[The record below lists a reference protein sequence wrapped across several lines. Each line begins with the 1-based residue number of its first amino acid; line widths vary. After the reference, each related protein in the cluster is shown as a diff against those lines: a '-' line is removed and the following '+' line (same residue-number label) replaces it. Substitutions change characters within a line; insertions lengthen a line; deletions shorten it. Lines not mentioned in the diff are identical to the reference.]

1 MSLPSLDIEGCL
13 QELPERASIE
23 LLRAGDI
30 PTPANAT
37 RIQHLPTQSECV
49 QNAGSLCRA
58 ALAPVRRLP
67 RELLIA
73 IFMLALPDAWDEA
86 DVRATLNFAAVC
98 FCWREVALAIPQF
111 WANTCMTLDSRA
123 GPIAN
128 RLERSAGR
136 LRSVQ
141 IASGGQVASGVHAG
155 APNAEA
161 LRLVMSSASQ
171 WPRLVLPNFDQTMG
185 ALDAHWPGCFPLL
198 MVLDLNCG
206 HEVARAV
213 RYFDNAPMLM
223 MLNLHFLAINAPIEF
238 PASSRLMSLELDF
251 VGADGTL
258 QGILPSIAAC
268 APTIMRLVVRVAELG
283 GYDQNFDGLMC
294 PHLSDLTL
302 VHGACYLSAYIV
314 APMLVKLAM
323 KGQGLRAEPELYLR
337 SATILVTRPQG
348 VQYLRIFEIE
358 GMNPQSPE
366 WIVDCLSSMPSLSS
380 LKIRDESRHDGTQ
393 VVVTMELLIMLTR
406 TPDPYRLGFLPMLT
420 GLELKCGGNAEV
432 MYRDLVRILIITR
445 RQYVDAN
452 LAPLCYVDTDL
463 PLGAAWVNSPLPY

>member
-37 RIQHLPTQSECV
+37 RIQHLLNVLCGTQIHPPADSAGPVDPSQSECV

-58 ALAPVRRLP
+58 ALAP
-67 RELLIA
+67 
-73 IFMLALPDAWDEA
+73 A

-111 WANTCMTLDSRA
+111 WANICMTLDSRA

-223 MLNLHFLAINAPIEF
+223 MLNLHFLSINAPIEF

-251 VGADGTL
+251 VGDPAIHSGVR
-258 QGILPSIAAC
+258 AH
-268 APTIMRLVVRVAELG
+268 TIMRLVVRVAELG

-323 KGQGLRAEPELYLR
+323 KGQGLRAGPELYLR
-337 SATILVTRPQG
+337 SAIILVTRPQG

-366 WIVDCLSSMPSLSS
+366 WIVDCLSSMPSLSN
-380 LKIRDESRHDGTQ
+380 LKIKDESRPDGTE
-393 VVVTMELLIMLTR
+393 VVVTLELLIMMTR
-406 TPDPYRLGFLPMLT
+406 TPDPSRLGFLPMLT

-432 MYRDLVRILIITR
+432 MCRDLVMILIITR

-452 LAPLCYVDTDL
+452 LAPLCYVETDL

>member
-1 MSLPSLDIEGCL
+1 MSLPPLDIEACL
-13 QELPERASIE
+13 QELSEYASID

-30 PTPANAT
+30 PTPENAT
-37 RIQHLPTQSECV
+37 RILHLLNVLCGIQIHPPVNPADPVDSTQSPRV
-49 QNAGSLCRA
+49 QNAISLCRA
-58 ALAPVRRLP
+58 ALAP
-67 RELLIA
+67 
-73 IFMLALPDAWDEA
+73 LALPDAWDEA
-86 DVRATLNFAAVC
+86 DVSATLNIAAVC
-98 FCWREVALAIPQF
+98 FCWREVALAVPQF
-111 WANTCMTLDSRA
+111 WANICMTLDSCA

-128 RLERSAGR
+128 RLERSAGK

-223 MLNLHFLAINAPIEF
+223 MLNLHFLSINAPIEF

-251 VGADGTL
+251 V
-258 QGILPSIAAC
+258 AAC

-358 GMNPQSPE
+358 GLNPQSPE

-420 GLELKCGGNAEV
+420 GLELKCGRNAEV
-432 MYRDLVRILIITR
+432 MYRDLVRILIITGW
-445 RQYVDAN
+445 QYVDAN
-452 LAPLCYVDTDL
+452 LAPLRYVDTDL
-463 PLGAAWVNSPLPY
+463 PLGAAWVSSPLPY

>member
-1 MSLPSLDIEGCL
+1 MPQPELNIEACL
-13 QELPERASIE
+13 QELPQYATIE
-23 LLRAGDI
+23 LLRAGDT
-30 PTPANAT
+30 PTPENAT
-37 RIQHLPTQSECV
+37 RILHLLNVLRRTQIHSPSDSAISVDSTHSERV
-49 QNAGSLCRA
+49 QNAVSLCRA
-58 ALAPVRRLP
+58 ALAP
-67 RELLIA
+67 
-73 IFMLALPDAWDEA
+73 A
-86 DVRATLNFAAVC
+86 DVSATLNFAAVC

-111 WANTCMTLDSRA
+111 WANICMTLDSRA

-128 RLERSAGR
+128 RLERSAGK
-136 LRSVQ
+136 LRSVR
-141 IASGGQVASGVHAG
+141 IASGGQVASDVHAG

-171 WPRLVLPNFDQTMG
+171 WPRLVLPDFDQTMG
-185 ALDAHWPGCFPLL
+185 VLDAHWPGCFPLL
-198 MVLDLNCG
+198 MVLDLHCG

-223 MLNLHFLAINAPIEF
+223 VLNLHFLSINAPIEF

-251 VGADGTL
+251 V
-258 QGILPSIAAC
+258 AAC
-268 APTIMRLVVRVAELG
+268 APTIMRLTVRVAELG

-380 LKIRDESRHDGTQ
+380 LKIKDESRPDGTQ
-393 VVVTMELLIMLTR
+393 LVVTLELLIMMTR
-406 TPDPYRLGFLPMLT
+406 TPDPSRLGFLPMLT

-445 RQYVDAN
+445 RQFVDAN
-452 LAPLCYVDTDL
+452 LAPLCDVDTDL

>member
-1 MSLPSLDIEGCL
+1 M
-13 QELPERASIE
+13 
-23 LLRAGDI
+23 
-30 PTPANAT
+30 
-37 RIQHLPTQSECV
+37 
-49 QNAGSLCRA
+49 
-58 ALAPVRRLP
+58 
-67 RELLIA
+67 
-73 IFMLALPDAWDEA
+73 
-86 DVRATLNFAAVC
+86 
-98 FCWREVALAIPQF
+98 
-111 WANTCMTLDSRA
+111 
-123 GPIAN
+123 
-128 RLERSAGR
+128 
-136 LRSVQ
+136 
-141 IASGGQVASGVHAG
+141 
-155 APNAEA
+155 
-161 LRLVMSSASQ
+161 
-171 WPRLVLPNFDQTMG
+171 
-185 ALDAHWPGCFPLL
+185 
-198 MVLDLNCG
+198 LDLNCG

-223 MLNLHFLAINAPIEF
+223 MLNLHFLSITAPIEF

-283 GYDQNFDGLMC
+283 GYDENFDGLMC

-380 LKIRDESRHDGTQ
+380 LKIKDESRPDGTQ
-393 VVVTMELLIMLTR
+393 VVVTLELLIMLTR
-406 TPDPYRLGFLPMLT
+406 TPDPSRLGFLPMLT

-452 LAPLCYVDTDL
+452 LAPLRYVDTDL

>member
-1 MSLPSLDIEGCL
+1 MPQPELNIEACL
-13 QELPERASIE
+13 QELPQYASIE
-23 LLRAGDI
+23 LLRAGDT
-30 PTPANAT
+30 PTPENAT
-37 RIQHLPTQSECV
+37 RILHLLNVLCGIQIHHPVNPADPVDPTQSKRV
-49 QNAGSLCRA
+49 QNVISLCRA
-58 ALAPVRRLP
+58 ALAP
-67 RELLIA
+67 
-73 IFMLALPDAWDEA
+73 A
-86 DVRATLNFAAVC
+86 DVSATLNFAAVC
-98 FCWREVALAIPQF
+98 FCWREVALAVPQF
-111 WANTCMTLDSRA
+111 WANICMTLGSCA

-141 IASGGQVASGVHAG
+141 IASGGQVASGVQALLDG
-155 APNAEA
+155 NMAPNADA

-171 WPRLVLPNFDQTMG
+171 WPRLVLPDFDQALG
-185 ALDAHWPGCFPLL
+185 VLDAHWPGYFPLL
-198 MVLDLNCG
+198 MVLDLYCG

-223 MLNLHFLAINAPIEF
+223 MLNLHFLSINAPIEF

-251 VGADGTL
+251 V
-258 QGILPSIAAC
+258 AAC
-268 APTIMRLVVRVAELG
+268 APTIMRLAVRVEEFG
-283 GYDQNFDGLMC
+283 GYDQSFDGLMC

-314 APMLVKLAM
+314 APMLVKLVM
-323 KGQGLRAEPELYLR
+323 KGQGLRAGPELYLR

-380 LKIRDESRHDGTQ
+380 LKIKDESRPDGTQ
-393 VVVTMELLIMLTR
+393 VVVTLELLIILTR
-406 TPDPYRLGFLPMLT
+406 TPDPSRLGFLPMLT

-432 MYRDLVRILIITR
+432 MYRDLVMILIITR
-445 RQYVDAN
+445 RQFVDAN

>member
-1 MSLPSLDIEGCL
+1 MSLPSLDIEACL
-13 QELPERASIE
+13 QELPQYATIE

-30 PTPANAT
+30 PTPENAT
-37 RIQHLPTQSECV
+37 RIQHLLNVLCKTHIHSPSNSADSVDSTQSERV
-49 QNAGSLCRA
+49 QNAISLCRA
-58 ALAPVRRLP
+58 ALAP
-67 RELLIA
+67 
-73 IFMLALPDAWDEA
+73 A
-86 DVRATLNFAAVC
+86 DVSATLNFAAVC
-98 FCWREVALAIPQF
+98 FCWREVALAVPQF
-111 WANTCMTLDSRA
+111 WANICMTLDSRA

-128 RLERSAGR
+128 RLERSAGK

-141 IASGGQVASGVHAG
+141 IASGGQVTSGGHAG

-171 WPRLVLPNFDQTMG
+171 WPRLVLPDFDQTMG
-185 ALDAHWPGCFPLL
+185 VLDAHWPGYFPLL

-223 MLNLHFLAINAPIEF
+223 MLDLHFLSITAPIEF

-251 VGADGTL
+251 V
-258 QGILPSIAAC
+258 AAC
-268 APTIMRLVVRVAELG
+268 APTIMRLTVRVEEFG
-283 GYDQNFDGLMC
+283 GYDQSFDGLMC
-294 PHLSDLTL
+294 PHLSDLSL

-323 KGQGLRAEPELYLR
+323 KGQGLRAGPELYLR
-337 SATILVTRPQG
+337 SAIILVTRPQG
-348 VQYLRIFEIE
+348 VQYLRIFEFE

-366 WIVDCLSSMPSLSS
+366 WIVDCLSSMPNLSS
-380 LKIRDESRHDGTQ
+380 LKIKDESRPDGTQ
-393 VVVTMELLIMLTR
+393 VVVTLELLIMLTR